1 MKLPIFANH
10 DEMVNIF
17 VAVEISIINYFAL
30 VNNNLR
36 KNKKYRLQTA
46 YKIRIYNYG
55 VLKLIR
61 NYKRMKIYYTDYE
74 YEISCCFISLVLK
87 GILTYFANLQFYS
100 FYHIYKRYFWF
111 IAIYCN
117 DWYYQ
122 KKQYLIQYQISSTL

>member
-1 MKLPIFANH
+1 MLPMKLPIFANH

-36 KNKKYRLQTA
+36 KNKKYKLQTA

-61 NYKRMKIYYTDYE
+61 NFKRMKIYYTEYE
-74 YEISCCFISLVLK
+74 YEISSVVIYSGRKDIWAYIFGICNFILFQNIYIQIKSKWGCIANKSNKMMSLLFFV
-87 GILTYFANLQFYS
+87 
-100 FYHIYKRYFWF
+100 
-111 IAIYCN
+111 
-117 DWYYQ
+117 
-122 KKQYLIQYQISSTL
+122 

>member
-74 YEISCCFISLVLK
+74 YEISCCFITFVLK
-87 GILTYFANLQFYS
+87 GILTYFSNLQFYS
-100 FYHIYKRYFWF
+100 FYNIYILKS
-111 IAIYCN
+111 N
-117 DWYYQ
+117 
-122 KKQYLIQYQISSTL
+122 